1 MIFHYKFLIWVGKK
15 NYFRLETSPSSGHV
29 TMTWDHVLQN
39 IISKTEKKIN
49 TLRYM
54 TEYRNPSSIL
64 KLFSE
69 K

>member
-1 MIFHYKFLIWVGKK
+1 MTLFFLKK
-15 NYFRLETSPSSGHV
+15 
-29 TMTWDHVLQN
+29 
-39 IISKTEKKIN
+39 KEKKIN

-69 K
+69 KKLGEKQKRLRLSGIYAF